1 MSDNEE
7 LLPCQ
12 CFPSSP
18 SVHPPDNKICV
29 VGVVGDNGGG
39 GGVMMAVLEVMIYPN
54 PLDNKIYVAGVVGG
68 SVSSSGGGGGGGV
81 VVDVRVLVWW

>member
-29 VGVVGDNGGG
+29 ACVVGDNGGG
-39 GGVMMAVLEVMIYPN
+39 RVGVIMAVLEVMIYPN
-54 PLDNKIYVAGVVGG
+54 PPDNKICVACVDGDGV
-68 SVSSSGGGGGGGV
+68 SCSGGGGGV
-81 VVDVRVLVWW
+81 VMSW